1 MGMEVLFMET
11 SKFSLLQLIRK
22 MILIIV
28 LSLLFVAL
36 LFYLITHEAKF
47 QQTYQSV
54 IQRKYDH
61 LMNTDERKIIIVGGS
76 STAFGIDAEYL
87 EKMTGLKVVNLGL
100 HAGFGNLFNTEI
112 MKGNINSGDIV
123 LLGYEYTLYTDCFEK
138 LGDVNLIQQAIDN
151 RIDMYSIIPVRNYP
165 DVVGNI
171 FQFAKSKYQGDY
183 NVSGTYS
190 SFSFDENG
198 NMIPYMPS
206 ADYIIVDEIQDFSDE
221 EIKDFLNATHKNFFF
236 FGDTAQSIFEGFKTT
251 LPVDRISSIV
261 PLNMKVKN
269 WELYRNYRLPLPV
282 ARVVQSVGVDL
293 PPFIESTYKSKETA
307 VPRFLKYSDEDS
319 QIKAIHDIIAKNNMT
334 DVAILLPDND
344 YVKSVYDKLRAM
356 GGNYELRY
364 NDKEDFRNSQDN
376 LNFTSTNPKV
386 MTYHS
391 AKGLQFET
399 VFLPYIENF
408 SGNESDR
415 KALYVA
421 MTRTYR
427 DLYVMYTSAL
437 PSPLTEINPDLY
449 KTTEIDEI
457 EDL

>member
-1 MGMEVLFMET
+1 M
-11 SKFSLLQLIRK
+11 
-22 MILIIV
+22 
-28 LSLLFVAL
+28 
-36 LFYLITHEAKF
+36 
-47 QQTYQSV
+47 
-54 IQRKYDH
+54 
-61 LMNTDERKIIIVGGS
+61 
-76 STAFGIDAEYL
+76 
-87 EKMTGLKVVNLGL
+87 
-100 HAGFGNLFNTEI
+100 
-112 MKGNINSGDIV
+112 
-123 LLGYEYTLYTDCFEK
+123 
-138 LGDVNLIQQAIDN
+138 
-151 RIDMYSIIPVRNYP
+151 
-165 DVVGNI
+165 
-171 FQFAKSKYQGDY
+171 
-183 NVSGTYS
+183 
-190 SFSFDENG
+190 
-198 NMIPYMPS
+198 
-206 ADYIIVDEIQDFSDE
+206 
-221 EIKDFLNATHKNFFF
+221 
-236 FGDTAQSIFEGFKTT
+236 
-251 LPVDRISSIV
+251 
-261 PLNMKVKN
+261 
-269 WELYRNYRLPLPV
+269 
-282 ARVVQSVGVDL
+282 

-334 DVAILLPDND
+334 DVVILLPDND

>member
-1 MGMEVLFMET
+1 MKKDWMIKESELDDDQIKVLMGTLDKSCIVSGCAGSGKSVLA
-11 SKFSLLQLIRK
+11 LIKAQRIQK
-22 MILIIV
+22 EYGNNYKIIV
-28 LSLLFVAL
+28 FTKAL
-36 LFYLITHEAKF
+36 CNY
-47 QQTYQSV
+47 
-54 IQRKYDH
+54 
-61 LMNTDERKIIIVGGS
+61 MNSGKRE
-76 STAFGIDAEYL
+76 
-87 EKMTGLKVVNLGL
+87 LGL
-100 HAGFGNLFNTEI
+100 TNDFYYHKEW
-112 MKGNINSGDIV
+112 
-123 LLGYEYTLYTDCFEK
+123 
-138 LGDVNLIQQAIDN
+138 
-151 RIDMYSIIPVRNYP
+151 
-165 DVVGNI
+165 
-171 FQFAKSKYQGDY
+171 KYQRERRGRFM
-183 NVSGTYS
+183 VYS
-190 SFSFDENG
+190 RDENG
-198 NMIPYMPS
+198 NLIPYMPS

-236 FGDTAQSIFEGFKTT
+236 FGDTAQSIYEGLKKT

-261 PLNMKVKN
+261 PLNIKVKN

-293 PPFIESTYKSKETA
+293 PPFIESTYKSKVTA

-319 QIKAIHDIIAKNNMT
+319 QIKAIHDIIAKNPYMT
-334 DVAILLPDND
+334 DVVILLPDND

-427 DLYVMYTSAL
+427 DLYIMYTSTL

>member
-1 MGMEVLFMET
+1 MKKDWMIKESELDDDQIKVLMGTLDKSCIVSGCAGSGKSVLA
-11 SKFSLLQLIRK
+11 LIKAQRIQK
-22 MILIIV
+22 EFGNNYKIIV
-28 LSLLFVAL
+28 FTKAL
-36 LFYLITHEAKF
+36 CNY
-47 QQTYQSV
+47 
-54 IQRKYDH
+54 
-61 LMNTDERKIIIVGGS
+61 MNSGKQE
-76 STAFGIDAEYL
+76 
-87 EKMTGLKVVNLGL
+87 LGL
-100 HAGFGNLFNTEI
+100 TNDFYYHKEW
-112 MKGNINSGDIV
+112 
-123 LLGYEYTLYTDCFEK
+123 
-138 LGDVNLIQQAIDN
+138 
-151 RIDMYSIIPVRNYP
+151 
-165 DVVGNI
+165 
-171 FQFAKSKYQGDY
+171 KYQRERRGRFL
-183 NVSGTYS
+183 VYS
-190 SFSFDENG
+190 RDENG

-391 AKGLQFET
+391 AKGLQFDVVIIPKFEGAIT
-399 VFLPYIENF
+399 E
-408 SGNESDR
+408 EQR
-415 KALYVA
+415 KSLYVA
-421 MTRTYR
+421 MTRTMSS
-427 DLYVMYTSAL
+427 LCL
-437 PSPLTEINPDLY
+437 I
-449 KTTEIDEI
+449 
-457 EDL
+457 

>member
-1 MGMEVLFMET
+1 
-11 SKFSLLQLIRK
+11 
-22 MILIIV
+22 
-28 LSLLFVAL
+28 
-36 LFYLITHEAKF
+36 
-47 QQTYQSV
+47 
-54 IQRKYDH
+54 
-61 LMNTDERKIIIVGGS
+61 
-76 STAFGIDAEYL
+76 
-87 EKMTGLKVVNLGL
+87 
-100 HAGFGNLFNTEI
+100 
-112 MKGNINSGDIV
+112 
-123 LLGYEYTLYTDCFEK
+123 
-138 LGDVNLIQQAIDN
+138 
-151 RIDMYSIIPVRNYP
+151 
-165 DVVGNI
+165 
-171 FQFAKSKYQGDY
+171 
-183 NVSGTYS
+183 
-190 SFSFDENG
+190 
-198 NMIPYMPS
+198 MIPYMPS

-427 DLYVMYTSAL
+427 DLYVIYTSAL